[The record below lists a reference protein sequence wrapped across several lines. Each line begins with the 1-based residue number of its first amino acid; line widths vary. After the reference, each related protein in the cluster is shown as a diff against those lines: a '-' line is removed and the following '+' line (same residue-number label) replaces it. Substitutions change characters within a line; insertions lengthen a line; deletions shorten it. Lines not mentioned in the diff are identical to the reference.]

1 MFIVADFNYIET
13 INGWIYTAFIIHMLG
28 CSIVGWKVSND
39 MNKNMVFDA
48 LEQALVNCNKLKA
61 LTHDNDSKV

>member
-13 INGWIYTAFIIHMLG
+13 INGWIYTAFIIHMPG

-39 MNKNMVFDA
+39 MKKYGIRRIRTSF
-48 LEQALVNCNKLKA
+48 
-61 LTHDNDSKV
+61 S